1 MVIVAVEGP
10 SAAGKTTWCRST
22 GRDFVDEYKPTGLE
36 PEALDTDHQATY
48 WTDVNS
54 ERWAEAL
61 ALEAKAGLALCD
73 SDPLKLHYSW
83 CLARLGEAPVSRFA
97 AELSSA
103 RDAMRKQQL
112 GFSDAVLL
120 TMPNTQTLHRQ
131 KAGDRSRSRR
141 SFDLHVR
148 LREPLVEWYQ
158 CLDQLGA
165 GHVFWQLPDTGP
177 TGELG
182 SLVRRPDRYNI
193 GLLDALVNLLPA
205 LDNAQKVRFNAL
217 GMTH

>member
-22 GRDFVDEYKPTGLE
+22 GRDFVDEYTPTGLE
-36 PEALDTDHQATY
+36 PRGLDTDFQATY

-54 ERWAEAL
+54 GRWTKAL

-83 CLARLGEAPVSRFA
+83 CLARLGEAPVSRFK
-97 AELSSA
+97 AELNSA

-120 TMPNTQTLHRQ
+120 TIPTAETLHRQ

-148 LREPLVEWYQ
+148 LREPLIEWYR
-158 CLDQLGA
+158 CLDQLEA

-177 TGELG
+177 SRKLR
-182 SLVRRPDRYNI
+182 SLARRPNRYDI
-193 GLLDALVNLLPA
+193 DLLDALVNLLPA
-205 LDNAQKVRFNAL
+205 LDMLAGTAPPS
-217 GMTH
+217 GAAPS